1 MLIQPAECPDLA
13 ILIPRRF
20 QDARGFF
27 VETYSRRRLAGQ
39 GFAFDFVQDN
49 LSLSTRAGTVR
60 GLHFQRPPTAQAKL
74 VSVLRG
80 AIFDVAV
87 DIRQGS
93 PRYGH
98 HVAVRLS
105 AAEGNQLVIPAG
117 FAHGFCT
124 LEPDTVVAYKVDAY
138 YSAEDDDGLYWADP
152 ALGIDWPVSEAEA
165 ELSDKDRRLPKL
177 ADVARCFV
185 YGGNTTA

>member
-1 MLIQPAECPDLA
+1 MLIQPTENPDLA
-13 ILIPRRF
+13 ILLPRRF

-27 VETYSRRRLAGQ
+27 VESYSRRRLAKH
-39 GFAFDFVQDN
+39 GFTYDFVQDN
-49 LSLSTRAGTVR
+49 LSLSTRVGTVR
-60 GLHFQRPPTAQAKL
+60 GLHFQRPPMAQAKL

-87 DIRQGS
+87 DLRQGS
-93 PRYGH
+93 PWYGCP
-98 HVAVRLS
+98 VAVRLS
-105 AAEGNQLVIPAG
+105 AEEGNQLVIPAG

-152 ALGIDWPVSEAEA
+152 ALGIDWPVTEAEA

-185 YGGNTTA
+185 HDRNPTA